1 MPMHYS
7 RKESISNWCLL
18 LEGAYTGL
26 LIYWF
31 SYRADFGAQYRT
43 IFMWLHGML
52 ALAALVGIAIM
63 SLHIRKQYPRRWIKS
78 LAYCVCIALALFIWN
93 TDIMRLVVF
102 LAFFG
107 YTITVVRLE
116 HQREA

>member
-7 RKESISNWCLL
+7 RRESISNWCLL

-31 SYRADFGAQYRT
+31 SYRAAFGTQYRT
-43 IFMWLHGML
+43 VFMWLHGML
-52 ALAALVGIAIM
+52 ALAALVGVVIM
-63 SLHIRKQYPRRWIKS
+63 SLRLRKQSPRRWIKS
-78 LAYCVCIALALFIWN
+78 LAYCVCIALDLFIWN
-93 TDIMRLVVF
+93 TDIMRFVVF

-107 YTITVVRLE
+107 YAITLVGLE
-116 HQREA
+116 RSREE